1 VISYLK
7 RSFYVIPLLLA
18 VGNSCAKI
26 DFDLIMEEVG
36 RLPNYTKVEGQ
47 RLGTFN
53 YLANDGFAYLREK
66 EKEGILYLRCKFGDR
81 KNLEGTCD
89 ARATV
94 DLQTDQL
101 RCNKA
106 HKCTPNP
113 LDFEVLKAKNEMKK
127 AAASSS
133 NPFSQLHRS
142 VLEKA
147 SPGVATKIPIKKVI
161 NGMKAARRKT

>member
-1 VISYLK
+1 MDHV
-7 RSFYVIPLLLA
+7 
-18 VGNSCAKI
+18 
-26 DFDLIMEEVG
+26 
-36 RLPNYTKVEGQ
+36 PNYTKVEGE

-53 YLANDGFAYLREK
+53 YLANDGFAYLRER
-66 EKEGILYLRCKFGDR
+66 EREGSVYLRCKLGDR

-89 ARATV
+89 ARAIL

-101 RCNKA
+101 KCTKA

-113 LDFEVLKAKNEMKK
+113 LDFDILKAKNEMKK

-133 NPFSQLHRS
+133 TPLSQVHRA

-147 SPGVATKIPIKKVI
+147 GPQVASKIPIVKVI
-161 NGMKAARRKT
+161 SGLKAARRRK